1 MRPVMDFMPILSA
14 LKRNKVGAMLVAL
27 QIALTLAVLA
37 NALSIIGHHLTDM
50 ARPSGM
56 DEPNIFSMSNQW
68 LGKPDDLRAR
78 IETDV
83 SALRSLP
90 GVIDVE
96 ATNSFPL
103 SGNFFIGGIRKKQ
116 EQTAEAALTS
126 LYMDTVHGLAAQG
139 LKLSAGRWFA
149 ADEIGEANLGQ
160 VKDPPSVVLTA
171 PLARQLFPDGHA
183 LGQAVYLNGD
193 SPVRVVGIVERA
205 SSASGGTIG
214 NVDFS
219 TFLPM
224 QSVNTFV
231 VYVVRTQ
238 PRQQPAVMAAARR
251 RLLDISRMRVLS
263 GIEPFSERRKELYA
277 VAAATSGLLATASAL
292 LLIITACGTVGMT
305 MLWVAQRRRQI
316 GTRRAL
322 GARRIDILRYFHSEN
337 LLISSAGALLGIAAG
352 LGANLWLA
360 KHLAMARM
368 SPLHI
373 VVGALVV
380 LCLSQLAVLWPA
392 MRAAT
397 VPPSLAARGL

>member
-1 MRPVMDFMPILSA
+1 MDFMPILAA

-37 NALSIIGHHLTDM
+37 NALSVIQHHLTDM
-50 ARPSGM
+50 NRPSGM
-56 DEPNIFSMSNQW
+56 DEPNIFSISNQW

-78 IETDV
+78 IETDLT
-83 SALRSLP
+83 ALRSLP
-90 GVIDVE
+90 GVVDAE

-103 SGNFFIGGIRKKQ
+103 SGNYFIGGIGKKPDQ
-116 EQTAEAALTS
+116 SAETAQTS
-126 LYMDTVHGLAAQG
+126 LYFNTVHGLAAQG
-139 LKLSAGRWFA
+139 LKLTAGRWFT
-149 ADEIGEANLGQ
+149 ADEIGVGKMGQ
-160 VKDPPSVVLTA
+160 MSDPPSVVLTA
-171 PLARQLFPDGHA
+171 PLAKQLFPDGHA
-183 LGQAVYLNGD
+183 LGQSIYLV
-193 SPVRVVGIVERA
+193 SPTPVRVVGIVERA
-205 SSASGGTIG
+205 SSASGGTFG

-219 TFLPM
+219 SFLPILN
-224 QSVNTFV
+224 VNTFV
-231 VYVVRTQ
+231 SYLVRTQ
-238 PRQQPAVMAAARR
+238 PGQQAAIMSAAKR

-263 GIEPFSERRKELYA
+263 GIEPYSERRKHLYA
-277 VAAATSGLLATASAL
+277 VAAATSRLLATASVL

-322 GARRIDILRYFHSEN
+322 GARRVDILRYFHTEN
-337 LLISSAGALLGIAAG
+337 FLISAVGALAGIAAG

-360 KHLAMARM
+360 KHLAMTRM
-368 SPLHI
+368 SPIHI

-392 MRAAT
+392 MRAAR